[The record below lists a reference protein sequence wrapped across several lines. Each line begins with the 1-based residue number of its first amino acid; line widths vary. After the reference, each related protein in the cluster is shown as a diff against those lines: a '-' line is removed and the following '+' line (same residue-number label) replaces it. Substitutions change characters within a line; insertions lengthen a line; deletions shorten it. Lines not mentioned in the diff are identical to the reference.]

1 MKMIDRILIFILLV
15 LCLCTFSGPCLAE
28 SVRPSLSSEPSI
40 SVSTS
45 DEAVGTIADPLEP
58 VNRAF
63 FHFNDKLYFWVLKPV
78 ATGYKAVIPED
89 GRIGVHNFF
98 SNVTTPVRLVNCL
111 LQAKFK
117 GAGNE
122 TARFALNTTLGIAGF
137 FDPAKK
143 TFKIDKQEADFG
155 QTLGI
160 WGIGTAFYIDW
171 PILGPS
177 NVRDTVGYV
186 GDLAFDPRTY
196 VAYYF
201 VIAEIVNTG
210 TWALDKVNDTS
221 LTLGEYENF
230 KKAALDPY
238 VALREAYSQY
248 RQNKIIASKL
258 KNGSANSNK
267 INNSEQSTEL
277 KESRKAKVIAE
288 TPPLEP
294 EMKKTE
300 QIPSHVGEKLGSSV
314 RDKKI
319 VTVTWTFVIIRWGS
333 RNDYPIVTTVNQG
346 DKLIV
351 IGESGEWFYVRLEGG
366 QQGWVSDR
374 VVK

>member
-1 MKMIDRILIFILLV
+1 MAIAM
-15 LCLCTFSGPCLAE
+15 E
-28 SVRPSLSSEPSI
+28 SSEPSGGEMP
-40 SVSTS
+40 SESLPPAGPS
-45 DEAVGTIADPLEP
+45 PSADRKDEPVQTFMTEEQSSQSEEPAAAIADPLEP

-98 SNVTTPVRLVNCL
+98 SNITTPVRLVNCL

-160 WGIGTAFYIDW
+160 WGIGTAFYINW

-196 VAYYF
+196 VAVFSVSVGY
-201 VIAEIVNTG
+201 ANTG
-210 TWALDKVNDTS
+210 GGVLDKVNDAS
-221 LTLGEYENF
+221 LTLGEYENL

-238 VALREAYSQY
+238 IALREAYSQY
-248 RQNKIIASKL
+248 RQNKI
-258 KNGSANSNK
+258 
-267 INNSEQSTEL
+267 
-277 KESRKAKVIAE
+277 RK
-288 TPPLEP
+288 
-294 EMKKTE
+294 
-300 QIPSHVGEKLGSSV
+300 
-314 RDKKI
+314 
-319 VTVTWTFVIIRWGS
+319 
-333 RNDYPIVTTVNQG
+333 
-346 DKLIV
+346 
-351 IGESGEWFYVRLEGG
+351 
-366 QQGWVSDR
+366 
-374 VVK
+374 